1 MNTTVHF
8 VDNATTVRF
17 QTISLSLAQ
26 IAALMRQYN
35 DSLGFFNSNDD
46 ALAGIDEDGN
56 SVTPLEVGDE
66 YKSGSGN
73 DTAPRGTKLVVI

>member
-17 QTISLSLAQ
+17 PTSSLSLAQ
-26 IAALMRQYN
+26 ISALMRQYN
-35 DSLGFFNSNDD
+35 DSLGFFNSNED